1 MSSPIVTATVQ
12 ATLLSALSNVL
23 GQLIA
28 CWQEGVRKAFLRLGR
43 QLDTYGSQGP
53 YSLNLKELATFAAFS
68 LLSCPPNVLWQIWLE
83 ATFPAYTE
91 SLSPK
96 EKERL
101 VDEVVTG
108 ESTATDK
115 TGLRSR
121 NEKQAAATKD
131 SAPDPQKAKKQLSI
145 KNTAV
150 KFLLDQTLG
159 AGVNTVL
166 FIMGIAML
174 RGQSWQ
180 SGWQETKVGFWPL
193 VSAGQKLWPAVSLL
207 NLTLVPVEQRTL
219 VGSLVGVGWGV
230 FLSLMSGGKAK
241 KA

>member
-1 MSSPIVTATVQ
+1 M
-12 ATLLSALSNVL
+12 
-23 GQLIA
+23 
-28 CWQEGVRKAFLRLGR
+28 
-43 QLDTYGSQGP
+43 
-53 YSLNLKELATFAAFS
+53 
-68 LLSCPPNVLWQIWLE
+68 
-83 ATFPAYTE
+83 
-91 SLSPK
+91 PK

-101 VDEVVTG
+101 VDEAVTG
-108 ESTATDK
+108 ESTGTEKA
-115 TGLRSR
+115 GLRAR
-121 NEKQAAATKD
+121 NEKPAAATKD
-131 SAPDPQKAKKQLSI
+131 SAPNPQNVKKQLSI

-150 KFLLDQTLG
+150 KFLLDQTVG

-180 SGWQETKVGFWPL
+180 YGWQETKVGFWPL
-193 VSAGQKLWPAVSLL
+193 ISAGQKLWPAVSLL
-207 NLTLVPVEQRTL
+207 NLTLVPVEHRTL